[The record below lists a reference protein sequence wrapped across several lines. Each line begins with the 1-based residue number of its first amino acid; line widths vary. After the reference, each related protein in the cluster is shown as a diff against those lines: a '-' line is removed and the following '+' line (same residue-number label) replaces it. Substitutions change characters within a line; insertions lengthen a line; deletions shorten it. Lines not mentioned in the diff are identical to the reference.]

1 MIELRPRG
9 AGPILRLGFRSVSVA
24 LRLPGSFSCLL
35 GADFSILDASPKVT
49 SRAGAMVAHCTMF
62 L

>member
-1 MIELRPRG
+1 
-9 AGPILRLGFRSVSVA
+9 LRLGFRSVSVA